1 MHHSAT
7 HMQQSGGNLRCNHA
21 QRRLRHPNLQS
32 KHCCY
37 RTVDRTFGNIPGL
50 VPRSFTDTTERAR
63 TADTHARRRATRNRN
78 GGANAYAGC
87 GAAGSS
93 DRSARRNSRRRHNAT
108 GNSCASCACRTRAPH
123 HHRCRGP
130 VTSGDSAR

>member
-1 MHHSAT
+1 
-7 HMQQSGGNLRCNHA
+7 MQQSGGNLRCDHA

-37 RTVDRTFGNIPGL
+37 RTVDRTFGNNPGL

-63 TADTHARRRATRNRN
+63 TADTRARRRATSNRN

-87 GAAGSS
+87 GATGSS
-93 DRSARRNSRRRHNAT
+93 DRSARRNSRSRHNAT
-108 GNSCASCACRTRAPH
+108 SNSCASCACRTRAPH
-123 HHRCRGP
+123 HHRCRDP

>member
-1 MHHSAT
+1 
-7 HMQQSGGNLRCNHA
+7 MQQSGGNLRCAHA

-37 RTVDRTFGNIPGL
+37 RTVDRTFGNNPGL

-123 HHRCRGP
+123 HHRCRDP

>member
-1 MHHSAT
+1 MNDFAT
-7 HMQQSGGNLRCNHA
+7 HMQQSGGNLRCA
-21 QRRLRHPNLQS
+21 DVQQSLRHPNLQF
-32 KHCCY
+32 KRRCRHP
-37 RTVDRTFGNIPGL
+37 VDRTFRDIPGL

-63 TADTHARRRATRNRN
+63 TADTRARRRATSNRN

-87 GAAGSS
+87 GTTGSA

-123 HHRCRGP
+123 HHRCRP
-130 VTSGDSAR
+130 VTSGDASR

>member
-1 MHHSAT
+1 
-7 HMQQSGGNLRCNHA
+7 MQQSGGNLRCDHA

-37 RTVDRTFGNIPGL
+37 RTVDRTFGNNPGL

-63 TADTHARRRATRNRN
+63 TADTRPRRRATSNRN

-87 GAAGSS
+87 GATGSS
-93 DRSARRNSRRRHNAT
+93 DRSARRNSRSRHNPT
-108 GNSCASCACRTRAPH
+108 SNSCASCACRTRAPH
-123 HHRCRGP
+123 HHRCRDP

>member
-1 MHHSAT
+1 
-7 HMQQSGGNLRCNHA
+7 MQQSGGNLRCDHA

-37 RTVDRTFGNIPGL
+37 RTVDRTFGNNPGL

-63 TADTHARRRATRNRN
+63 TADTRPRRRATSNRN

-87 GAAGSS
+87 GTTGSA

-123 HHRCRGP
+123 HHRCRDP